1 MVRLSLVQ
9 TMMRLVRSFQRAS
22 SKFWSIGNG
31 DISIRLAGWL
41 SRVQFDD
48 ADDFSEGLALVKVA
62 GDYGFVGRDGQ
73 LVVNFVIEP
82 QFDEA
87 DSFSEGLA
95 LVLFRQ
101 KTGLYPISQTTC
113 STHPLAQ
120 SRAAM
125 TSPFS
130 AFASSLTSCER
141 RRGLK

>member
-1 MVRLSLVQ
+1 
-9 TMMRLVRSFQRAS
+9 VRSFPAGLV
-22 SKFWSIGNG
+22 KVLVNG
-31 DISIRLAGWL
+31 KWGYIDKTGRMVIEP
-41 SRVQFDD
+41 QFDD

-95 LVLFRQ
+95 LVLFDKKPVYIRF
-101 KTGLYPISQTTC
+101 SQTIC
-113 STHPLAQ
+113 SIHPLAP
-120 SRAAM
+120 SRAA
-125 TSPFS
+125 TKSPFS
-130 AFASSLTSCER
+130 ACASSRTSCER